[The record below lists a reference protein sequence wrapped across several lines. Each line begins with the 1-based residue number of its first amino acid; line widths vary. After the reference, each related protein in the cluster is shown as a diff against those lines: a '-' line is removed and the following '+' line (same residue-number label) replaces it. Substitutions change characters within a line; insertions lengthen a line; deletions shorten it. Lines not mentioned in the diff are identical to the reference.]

1 MQKFVRKCSPFPACW
16 TPDGRMEKI
25 SEERIQSILKRKPY
39 LQIFR
44 SAPGGETE
52 FSANPAY
59 VYDAQR
65 GVVLGPSRRAL
76 SSSRPREEAERLL
89 PADRQKWTGREIIL
103 ILGLGNPV
111 LPALML
117 GTLKKD
123 QICIL
128 IDHRFELARELAF
141 GPLLEFLERP
151 GCHLFAGQ
159 GMINVFQIYLESI
172 PAERFRGVRRALHAG
187 SMRDAPD
194 YYAEVEQAA
203 RNILRAKMSD
213 LLTRFEFERT
223 WLKNTVINTRHL
235 SPAGKDR
242 GADLYSYEGVLR
254 GMPGMVIGAGPSLR
268 QSRDLLKAAEGRVF
282 LMACD
287 TALKAVARLGIK
299 PDGVC
304 TLDAQKH
311 TIFHFMGV
319 DLDEIPLFC
328 DLVANPMLFR
338 TAINCSPIFSNTAKY
353 ITHHDGTTVREST
366 PGTAYAESI
375 HGPVGDVQ
383 SGGSV
388 ATNAFETLRFLGCD
402 PIFLLGLDLAYTG
415 GEIHSTG
422 THHNEKWL
430 TKLNRRTTLEGI
442 NRAVFRKRHIRMVPS
457 VSGQE
462 TTSDHVMDL
471 YRQWFE
477 DSIPR
482 SGVRV
487 IHLNPEGALIS
498 TAERLKDP
506 AAFLQDLPAIGL
518 SRLPHASRLT
528 EFDHPENRELYQDL
542 HLEPEDFFE
551 KHSFARALLR
561 KAEVY
566 QARNKEKLGEERAQK
581 LMQKAMR
588 EALDF
593 LKRGLRP
600 YFS

>member
-1 MQKFVRKCSPFPACW
+1 
-16 TPDGRMEKI
+16 MEKI

-44 SAPGGETE
+44 AASGGETE
-52 FSANPAY
+52 FSEGPRY
-59 VYDAQR
+59 LYKSEL
-65 GVVLGPSRRAL
+65 GVVLGPSGRAL
-76 SSSRPREEAERLL
+76 SSSRPMEEAERLL
-89 PADRQKWTGREIIL
+89 PRDREKWTGREIVL

-111 LPALML
+111 LPSLVL
-117 GTLKKD
+117 GALKKD

-141 GPLLEFLERP
+141 GPLASFLERP
-151 GCHLFAGQ
+151 GCHLFGGQ
-159 GMINVFQIYLESI
+159 GMMSVFQMYLESI

-187 SMRDAPD
+187 SMRDAPEF
-194 YYAEVEQAA
+194 YSNVEETA

-223 WLKNTVINTRHL
+223 WLRNTVINTRHL
-235 SPAGKDR
+235 SPSGTR
-242 GADLYSYEGVLR
+242 QGQELYSYEGVLR

-268 QSRDLLKAAEGRVF
+268 HSRQLLEAAKGRVF
-282 LMACD
+282 LLACD
-287 TALKAVARLGIK
+287 TALKAVLRLGIV

-319 DLDEIPLFC
+319 DLANIPLFA

-338 TAINCSPIFSNTAKY
+338 TAKNCRPIFSNTAKY
-353 ITHHDGTTVREST
+353 ITHHDGSTIREST
-366 PGTAYAESI
+366 PGTSYAESI
-375 HGPVGDVQ
+375 HGPIGDVQ

-388 ATNAFETLRFLGCD
+388 ATNAFEMLRFLGCD
-402 PIFLLGLDLAYTG
+402 PIFLLGLDLAYSG

-430 TKLNRRTTLEGI
+430 TKLNRRMTLEGI

-457 VSGQE
+457 VTGGE

-482 SGVRV
+482 AGVRV
-487 IHLNPEGALIS
+487 IHLNPEGAAIAA
-498 TAERLKDP
+498 AERLEDP
-506 AAFLQDLPAIGL
+506 AAFLESLPRIDLSGIPGA
-518 SRLPHASRLT
+518 PHIS
-528 EFDHPENRELYQDL
+528 FYDHAQNRELYEDL
-542 HLEPEDFFE
+542 GKEPDEFFE

-566 QARNKEKLGEERAQK
+566 EARNRDKLGEERTAR
-581 LMQKAMR
+581 LMEKAKKDAVR
-588 EALDF
+588 F
-593 LKRGLRP
+593 LRRGLRP